1 MAKKPVLTK
10 SSYALCKRIFTSYI
24 WPYKKKIVLAF
35 LFMGVAAIA
44 TGATATLMKPV
55 VNDIFLNKEKDLL
68 LPIAL
73 LILGVFAIKG
83 LSIYGESITMAWLGQ
98 RLITDL
104 QKDLFRTLVYAD
116 QNFYHQHPSGELM
129 SRCVNDVGVMRQ
141 LVHFILTAAG
151 KYVLTLVSLVG
162 VMFWQDWLL
171 ASVSFIVFPVA
182 ILPVARIGKRMRKVS
197 GQTQQEV
204 ASLMSQLSQVFLGAR
219 VVKSY
224 TMENYEMLRL
234 SGIAENIMQ
243 LSYKASRVRSWAS
256 PVMETLGGVAIVI
269 VIVYGGS
276 QVMNSSL
283 TPGGLFAFITA
294 LLMAYDPMK
303 RLATLNSNLQEGLA
317 AAERVFT
324 MIDTKSA
331 IKNLPGARTM
341 KPLAEVLKLEKIS
354 FKYPSNEVLTLDNVS
369 LSLQRGKTYAFVGG
383 SGAGKST
390 LLNLLLRFYDLSEG
404 TIFFDD
410 QEIRQVTLE
419 SLRRNIALVSQEVIL
434 FDDTV
439 EANIR
444 YGKPDATAEEVFQ
457 AAKAAAAHD
466 FIESLPQGYAT
477 VVGEQGV
484 RLSGGQRQRLS
495 VARAILKDA
504 PILLLD
510 EATSALDNQSERLVQ
525 KALDSLKEGR
535 TCLVVAHRLST
546 VQSADCLYVL
556 EGGKIVES
564 GSHEELMKQNGVYA
578 AYYAM
583 QFQGDEG
590 ATA

>member
-1 MAKKPVLTK
+1 
-10 SSYALCKRIFTSYI
+10 
-24 WPYKKKIVLAF
+24 
-35 LFMGVAAIA
+35 MGVAAIA

-73 LILGVFAIKG
+73 LILGVFAVKG